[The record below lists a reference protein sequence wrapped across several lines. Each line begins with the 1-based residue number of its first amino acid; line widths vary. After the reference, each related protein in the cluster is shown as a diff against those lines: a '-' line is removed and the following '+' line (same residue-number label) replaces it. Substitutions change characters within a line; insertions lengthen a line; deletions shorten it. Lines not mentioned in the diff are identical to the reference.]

1 MHCCVLYLQLAS
13 DLLPIQIDSHQRRIC
28 SHCAWPP
35 AQQEVTHACARTSHT
50 APLILRRYGIGAMC
64 CSSNSSTVATASRK
78 LWDFGI
84 RLWNYEKN
92 EFSRALQ
99 GHRDRI
105 GQLTSCRGQP
115 LLLSSSDDRCVRL
128 WDERCDGSQGMRN
141 LLQPT
146 SACISESGDWMVA
159 SLCNDAFVYDVRC
172 FDGPAVMHLQMPS
185 IASDAGLL
193 RDSVP
198 KGSAL
203 SPDAHFF
210 AVAYSNRVV
219 CFNLHSSSVSSIYRC
234 PRGDAFNGVSFCS
247 RGMFLL
253 VPTQRQGVWACP
265 VEDTGLTQLQA
276 QGHPLD
282 LMDISLLTAQE
293 DVVGSVCQNAMQLKP
308 PCPSGCDVSVPIARM
323 GPNSFLIATGGRF
336 CTLWCPKLQ

>member
-1 MHCCVLYLQLAS
+1 
-13 DLLPIQIDSHQRRIC
+13 
-28 SHCAWPP
+28 
-35 AQQEVTHACARTSHT
+35 
-50 APLILRRYGIGAMC
+50 MC
-64 CSSNSSTVATASRK
+64 CSSTASTVATASRK

-141 LLQPT
+141 ILQPT
-146 SACISESGDWMVA
+146 SACISECGDWMVA
-159 SLCNDAFVYDVRC
+159 SFGNEACVFDVRC
-172 FDGPAVMHLQMPS
+172 FDGPAVLNIHMPNIS
-185 IASDAGLL
+185 SDGGLL
-193 RDSVP
+193 RDSMP

-203 SPDAHFF
+203 SPDARFF
-210 AVAYSNRVV
+210 AVAYSNRIV
-219 CFNLHSSSVSSIYRC
+219 CFNLHTSQISCMYRC

-247 RGMFLL
+247 RGIFLL
-253 VPTQRQGVWACP
+253 VPTQRQGVWTCP
-265 VEDTGLTQLQA
+265 VVDISLHQIQA

-282 LMDISLLTAQE
+282 LMDISLLTGQE
-293 DVVGSVCQNAMQLKP
+293 DAVGSVCQNAIQLRP
-308 PCPSGCDVSVPIARM
+308 PCPSGCDISVPVAKM
-323 GPNSFLIATGGRF
+323 CPHSFLIATGGRL
-336 CTLWCPKLQ
+336 CSLWSPKL

>member
-1 MHCCVLYLQLAS
+1 MAPFPAKSQCCLRA
-13 DLLPIQIDSHQRRIC
+13 R
-28 SHCAWPP
+28 PP
-35 AQQEVTHACARTSHT
+35 PRSNRA
-50 APLILRRYGIGAMC
+50 RRYGIGAMC
-64 CSSNSSTVATASRK
+64 CSSNACTVATASRK

-99 GHRDRI
+99 GHRDKI

-141 LLQPT
+141 LLHPT
-146 SACISESGDWMVA
+146 TACISECGNWMVA

-172 FDGPAVMHLQMPS
+172 FDGPAALQLRAPS
-185 IASDAGLL
+185 IASDGGLL
-193 RDSVP
+193 RDSTP

-203 SPDAHFF
+203 SPDARFF
-210 AVAYSNRVV
+210 AVVFSNRVV
-219 CFNLHSSSVSSIYRC
+219 CFNLEAGSMSCMYRC

-247 RGMFLL
+247 SGKFLL
-253 VPTQRQGVWACP
+253 VPTQRQGIWTCP

-276 QGHPLD
+276 HGHLLD

-293 DVVGSVCQNAMQLKP
+293 DVVGSVCQLAVQLKP
-308 PCPSGCDVSVPIARM
+308 PCPPGCDISVPVAKM
-323 GPNSFLIATGGRF
+323 CPSSFLIATGGRL
-336 CTLWCPKLQ
+336 CSLWSPKLE